1 MKELRNERE
10 TRVRRQE
17 EAPYDA
23 AFFADRE
30 GELDF
35 IKKKLATAA
44 AGLYRPFIEV
54 VGVRGIG
61 KSWLLAHIQHLY
73 RWNGPESCEIKPP
86 TVCAL
91 ADLKEYQR
99 VGQGAA
105 LLGGMAH
112 QLRSQLGDVGSD
124 YAGHW
129 PAPKEAMPAGSFVA
143 LVRALTAHFTPILIF
158 DTVELAEPALL
169 EWLETEVL
177 FDLLRTER
185 VLVVVSGR
193 KRMRWKEFEVRR
205 RRDLLEVGAFRR
217 SAARQQLHKLEAETI
232 ADPLYEYTAGHP
244 GANRILRDELVQLS
258 QRTGRP
264 LDTALVREK
273 AEEVAAILKQK
284 VVEAYFLSLAE
295 GWLQPLLR
303 GISVLRQFHPTTL
316 RDFAIQFE
324 QPGRGAKPYA
334 EERGGFYLDTVRAM
348 VDTTLVTWRSTL
360 GGYALAP
367 VVRRILSHQLLLEDK
382 EDFIRRNEF
391 AAALYEEWM
400 GTDPERS
407 SCFLLEWLYH
417 RGQVLLAETGEPT
430 TLPDEFQTKLQ
441 ELPRTLDV
449 AAALYDG
456 LEHDDELEDVLGPTY
471 ERLKLAAQAF
481 EREVGEEAVSG
492 G

>member
-1 MKELRNERE
+1 MKELRDERE
-10 TRVRRQE
+10 ARVRRQE
-17 EAPYDA
+17 EAPYDTPL
-23 AFFADRE
+23 FADRE
-30 GELDF
+30 NELDF
-35 IKKKLATAA
+35 ITHKLAAA
-44 AGLYRPFIEV
+44 EGLYRPFVEV
-54 VGVRGIG
+54 IGVRGIG

-73 RWNGPESCEIKPP
+73 QWNGLESRKVKPP

-91 ADLKEYQR
+91 ADLKEYQK

-105 LLGGMAH
+105 LLGMMAE
-112 QLRSQLGDVGSD
+112 QLRDQLGDVRSD
-124 YAGHW
+124 YAEHW
-129 PAPKEAMPAGSFVA
+129 PAPGEAVPAGSFVE

-193 KRMRWKEFEVRR
+193 KKMRWKEFEVRR

-217 SAARQQLHKLEAETI
+217 SAARQQLDKLEAGTI

-244 GANRILRDELVQLS
+244 GANRILRDELIQLS
-258 QRTGRP
+258 ERTRRP
-264 LDTALVREK
+264 LDAVLVREK

-295 GWLQPLLR
+295 DWLQPLLR
-303 GISVLRQFHPTTL
+303 AISVLRQFHPTTL

-324 QPGRGAKPYA
+324 QPGCGGKPYT
-334 EERGGFYLDTVRAM
+334 EERGGFYLDAVRAM
-348 VDTTLVTWRSTL
+348 VDTTLVAWRSTL

-367 VVRRILSHQLLLEDK
+367 VMRRIMSHQSLLEDK

-391 AAALYEEWM
+391 AAVLYERWM
-400 GTDPERS
+400 RTDPDRS
-407 SCFLLEWLYH
+407 SGFLLEWLYH
-417 RGQVLLAETGEPT
+417 RGQVLLAETGELT

-449 AAALYDG
+449 TAALYDG

-471 ERLKLAAQAF
+471 EQLKIAAKAF
-481 EREVGEEAVSG
+481 EREVGEEATPSG
-492 G
+492 